1 MKKETNQC
9 HGRRLKVLLLAG
21 VLAATAG
28 CICIKIQVGALPECG
43 PASPVSRLAPPG
55 GGTFPPLTA
64 NVIAQTTPITTT
76 LFCGGQTM
84 QVQAG
89 TYVNLGPNMSP
100 LGTTGFQGYVY
111 DETAQANVP
120 NTSFVLYYVVNST
133 IKCWSTNV
141 TNDPHRIGFKRSG
154 QLPYTFKLYWR
165 TGQTPAP
172 TGNRLILNGSW
183 VP

>member
-1 MKKETNQC
+1 MKRETNQD

-28 CICIKIQVGALPECG
+28 CICIHVHVGELPESG
-43 PASPVSRLAPPG
+43 PASRSRLAPPG

-64 NVIAQTTPITTT
+64 NVIAQPSPATTT
-76 LFCGGQTM
+76 LFCGSQQM
-84 QVQAG
+84 QVQAV
-89 TYVNLGPNMSP
+89 TYVNLGPSMSP

-111 DETAQANVP
+111 DETAQANIP
-120 NTSFVLYYVVNST
+120 NTSFVLYYFVNTS

-141 TNDPHRIGFKRSG
+141 TNDPHKIGFKRNG
-154 QLPYTFKLYWR
+154 QLPYTFKIYWR
-165 TGQTPAP
+165 MGATPAP
-172 TGNRLILNGSW
+172 AGNQLTLMGSW